1 MTHPRRSHTLIL
13 VMATGVACTARPPSP
28 GPRSVADEAARSPVA
43 RSPVTPAPADPT
55 TTPSPVRFCSD
66 GRVFIPGGTFAMGTH
81 DHDRSGPVHEV
92 TLSPYCLDRT
102 EVTVQAFERCV
113 REAGCPWGFTNGSCD
128 VERAPD
134 HPMGCVTWD
143 EAARYCELA
152 GARLPTEAEWEFAAR
167 GTDGRPFP
175 WGQAP
180 PRDQLCWS
188 GVAPR
193 DASCPVGSFA
203 SGASPFG
210 VLDMAGNLYEW
221 VLDEYVPY
229 SSDAARDPRIAPEP
243 GRRKGLRGG
252 TYAQTD
258 LVLMHATV
266 RYGDSPTERSRGTGI
281 RCASDAVP

>member
-1 MTHPRRSHTLIL
+1 MPHQPFHLLVLIL
-13 VMATGVACTARPPSP
+13 VMATGVACTARPPSL
-28 GPRSVADEAARSPVA
+28 GPRSAAGRPDEEARA
-43 RSPVTPAPADPT
+43 PVTPAPAEPT
-55 TTPSPVRFCSD
+55 TTPPPVRFCSD
-66 GRVFIPGGTFAMGTH
+66 GRVFIPGGTFAMGTI
-81 DHDRSGPVHEV
+81 DDDRSGPVHEV

-221 VLDEYVPY
+221 ALDEYVPY